1 MPEQEQRGRVLK
13 NQPLVTQQLLTPY
26 QSQYYAWLLTRR
38 AASDTVESL
47 APTLVD
53 SQVDLN
59 PHQVE
64 AALFACTNPLSR
76 GVILADEVGLGKTIE
91 AGLVISQRW
100 AERRRRLLI
109 IVPANLRK
117 QWHQELQDKFNLQS
131 LILEAKNYNTI
142 LSQENQNPFLMPGFS
157 QTGPVI
163 CSYQFAKAKAADIK
177 DINWDLVVLDEAHR
191 LRNVYK
197 TSNVIAKTI
206 KEALAHVHSKVL
218 LTATPLQNSLLEL
231 YGLVS
236 MIDDRVFGDLDS
248 FRAQFTQPNPIQ
260 KNKEQAF
267 AALRSRIAPICKRT
281 LRRQVQQYVP
291 YTARRAIVEEF
302 TPSTEEREL
311 SALVADYLR
320 RPNLKALPDGQRQLI
335 SLVLWKLLAS
345 STHAIAGALETM
357 AKRLQGVLDEDEK
370 LPTNIPDLAEALID
384 DYESLDEVA
393 EERANEWNAPES
405 GNEPSLMHERDV
417 VAQEIE
423 ELRHFKSLA
432 TNIRDN
438 AKGRALLTALTR
450 AFAELERLGA
460 PKKAIIFTE
469 SRRTQDYLLSLLAQ
483 SQYAGH
489 DGKGIVLFN
498 GTNSDARAQAFY
510 KDWLVRHKGTDKI
523 SGSRTADTRAALV
536 EHFQERGTVMIAT
549 EAGAEGINL
558 QFCSLVI
565 NYDLP
570 WNPQRIEQR
579 IGRCH
584 RYGQKFDVV
593 VVNFVDR
600 SNEAD
605 ARVYELLAQ
614 KFQLFE
620 GVFGASDE
628 VLGAIGSGVDFE
640 RRIADIYQN
649 CRDPEAIKH
658 SFEQLQ
664 LDLSGEIN
672 EAMVKTRQLL
682 LENFD
687 EEVQDKLRIRA
698 DDASRARNR
707 YERMLMELTRA
718 ELHDHAEFDDDG
730 FRLLHSPCADL
741 EGIAPDSIP
750 LIPLGRYELPRRSGD
765 SHLYRIG
772 HPLAAWV
779 TQQAINRQL
788 PAHLPTERLVFDYD
802 GNKTQ
807 VSTLKAHRGQT
818 GWLTVSLITV
828 DALGQQE
835 QHLIVAA
842 TTAQGVLLAEDD
854 PEKLLRLPAHISPS
868 PLAGE
873 GWGEGAALAALSGN
887 QAARKTTLLREINQ
901 RNLGY
906 FEQEVEKLDAWADD
920 LKLGLEQEIK
930 GIDVEIKEVRRT
942 AAISPTLEEKLS
954 HQKRQ
959 RELETKR
966 SKLRREL
973 FARQDEVEA
982 QRNDLITQ
990 LEVQL
995 QQQVEEQTLFTIEW
1009 ELK

>member
-1 MPEQEQRGRVLK
+1 MA
-13 NQPLVTQQLLTPY
+13 THHLLTPH
-26 QSQYYAWLLTRR
+26 QSLYYAWLLTRR
-38 AASDTVESL
+38 AAGDTVESL
-47 APTLVD
+47 ASTLVD

-64 AALFACTNPLSR
+64 AAIFACSNPLSR

-100 AERRRRLLI
+100 AERRRRILI

-117 QWHQELQDKFNLQS
+117 QWHQELQDKFSLQGQ
-131 LILEAKNYNTI
+131 ILEAKNYNTI
-142 LSQENQNPFLMPGFS
+142 RKQERQNPFLMAS
-157 QTGPVI
+157 GPVI
-163 CSYQFAKAKAADIK
+163 CSYQFARSKADDIK
-177 DINWDLVVLDEAHR
+177 DIAWDLVVLDEAHR

-197 TSNVIAKTI
+197 TSNVIAKTL

-236 MIDDRVFGDLDS
+236 MIDDRVFGDIDS
-248 FRAQFTQPNPIQ
+248 FRSQFTAQPR
-260 KNKEQAF
+260 EQAF
-267 AALRSRIAPICKRT
+267 AALRTRLGPVCKRT

-302 TPSTEEREL
+302 TPSSEEREL
-311 SALVADYLR
+311 SSLVADYLR
-320 RPNLKALPDGQRQLI
+320 RPNLKALPEGQRQLI

-357 AKRLQGVLDEDEK
+357 AKRLQGELDESSDVPDLADVLDE
-370 LPTNIPDLAEALID
+370 
-384 DYESLDEVA
+384 DYESLDQIE
-393 EERANEWNAPES
+393 EERADEQKKQGTSTAPPTPNERNA
-405 GNEPSLMHERDV
+405 
-417 VAQEIE
+417 VAQEIA
-423 ELRHFKSLA
+423 ELRHFKTLA

-438 AKGRALLTALTR
+438 SKGKALLTALDR
-450 AFAELERLGA
+450 AFSELERLGA
-460 PKKAIIFTE
+460 AKKAIIFTE
-469 SRRTQDYLLSLLAQ
+469 SKRTQEYLLSLLADT
-483 SQYAGH
+483 SYGE
-489 DGKGIVLFN
+489 GIVLFN
-498 GTNSDARAQAFY
+498 GTNSDARAQAVY
-510 KDWLVRHKGTDKI
+510 KDWLKRHEGTDRI
-523 SGSRTADTRAALV
+523 TGSKTADTRAALV
-536 EHFQERGTVMIAT
+536 EHFKERGTVMIAT

-649 CRDPEAIKH
+649 CREPAAIKA

-664 LDLSGEIN
+664 LDLSGEIS
-672 EAMVKTRQLL
+672 EAMVKTRQIL

-687 EEVQDKLRIRA
+687 EEVQDKLRVRA
-698 DDASRARNR
+698 EDSRAARSK
-707 YERMLMELTRA
+707 YERMLMDLTRA
-718 ELHDHAEFDDDG
+718 ELAECATFDDDG
-730 FRLLHSPCADL
+730 FVLQSAPEAALD
-741 EGIAPDSIP
+741 GID
-750 LIPLGRYELPRRSGD
+750 LGRYELPRRSGD
-765 SHLYRIG
+765 AHIYRIG
-772 HPLAAWV
+772 HPLAIWV
-779 TQQAINRQL
+779 ASQAKTRQL
-788 PAHLPTERLVFDYD
+788 ASTRLIFDYD
-802 GNKTQ
+802 AYGTQ
-807 VSTLKAHRGQT
+807 ISTLKAYRGKT
-818 GWLTVSLITV
+818 GWLTLKLVSV
-828 DALGQQE
+828 EALGNQE
-835 QHLIVAA
+835 QHLVVAA
-842 TTAQGVLLAEDD
+842 STADGIALAEND
-854 PEKLLRLPAHISPS
+854 PEKLLRLPAHTQSAGLFSAGIG
-868 PLAGE
+868 LAE
-873 GWGEGAALAALSGN
+873 DME
-887 QAARKTTLLREINQ
+887 ARKTALLREINQ

-930 GIDVEIKEVRRT
+930 GIDAEIKDVRRT
-942 AAISPTLEEKLS
+942 AATSPTLEEKLA
-954 HQKRQ
+954 HQKQQ

-966 SKLRREL
+966 IKLRREL
-973 FARQDEVEA
+973 FALNRPG
-982 QRNDLITQ
+982 N
-990 LEVQL
+990 
-995 QQQVEEQTLFTIEW
+995 
-1009 ELK
+1009 

>member
-1 MPEQEQRGRVLK
+1 M
-13 NQPLVTQQLLTPY
+13 TQQLLTPY

-47 APTLVD
+47 ASTLVD

-59 PHQVE
+59 PHQIE
-64 AALFACTNPLSR
+64 AALFACKNPLSR

-100 AERRRRLLI
+100 AERRRRILI

-117 QWHQELQDKFNLQS
+117 QWHQELQDKFGLQG
-131 LILEAKNYNTI
+131 LILEAKNYNAI
-142 LSQENQNPFLMPGFS
+142 RKQERQNPFLITS
-157 QTGPVI
+157 GPVI
-163 CSYQFAKAKAADIK
+163 CSYQFAKAKAGDIK
-177 DINWDLVVLDEAHR
+177 DIEWDLVVMDEAHR

-197 TSNVIAKTI
+197 TSNVIAKTL
-206 KEALAHVHSKVL
+206 KEALARVHSKVL
-218 LTATPLQNSLLEL
+218 LTATPLQNSLMEL

-236 MIDDRVFGDLDS
+236 MIDDRVFGDIDS
-248 FRAQFTQPNPIQ
+248 FRSQFTQQNR
-260 KNKEQAF
+260 EQAF
-267 AALRSRIAPICKRT
+267 SALRTRIAPVCIRT
-281 LRRQVQQYVP
+281 LRRQVQQYVS

-302 TPSTEEREL
+302 TPSAEEKEL
-311 SALVADYLR
+311 SSIVADYLR

-357 AKRLQGVLDEDEK
+357 AKRLQGLLDEVLDV
-370 LPTNIPDLAEALID
+370 PDLADELD
-384 DYESLDEVA
+384 EDYESLDETA
-393 EERANEWNAPES
+393 DEWNENDAS
-405 GNEPSLMHERDV
+405 ADSSARSERDA

-423 ELRHFKSLA
+423 ELRRFKALA

-438 AKGRALLTALTR
+438 AKGKALLTALER

-460 PKKAIIFTE
+460 AKKAIIFTE
-469 SRRTQDYLLSLLAQ
+469 SKRTQEYLLSLLADTH
-483 SQYAGH
+483 YGE
-489 DGKGIVLFN
+489 GIVLFN
-498 GTNSDARAQAFY
+498 GTNSDARAQAVY
-510 KDWLVRHKGTDKI
+510 KDWIKRHEGTDRITDSK
-523 SGSRTADTRAALV
+523 TADTRAALV
-536 EHFQERGTVMIAT
+536 EHFKERGTVMIAT

-584 RYGQKFDVV
+584 RYGQRHDVV

-640 RRIADIYQN
+640 RRIAEIYQN
-649 CRDPEAIKH
+649 CREPEEIKD

-672 EAMVKTRQLL
+672 EAMVKTRQIL

-687 EEVQDKLRIRA
+687 EEVQDKLRVRA
-698 DDASRARNR
+698 EDSRATRSK
-707 YERMLMELTRA
+707 YERMLMDLTRA
-718 ELHDHAEFDDDG
+718 ELADRATFDKDG
-730 FRLLHSPCADL
+730 FVLQS
-741 EGIAPDSIP
+741 APGATPDGVD
-750 LIPLGRYELPRRSGD
+750 LGRYELPRRSGD
-765 SHLYRIG
+765 AHLYRIG
-772 HPLAAWV
+772 HPLAVWV
-779 TQQAINRQL
+779 THQAKTREL
-788 PAHLPTERLVFDYD
+788 ASTRLVFDYD
-802 GNKTQ
+802 AYGTQ
-807 VSTLKAHRGQT
+807 ISTLKTYRGKT
-818 GWLTVSLITV
+818 GWLTLELVSV
-828 DALGQQE
+828 KALGNQE
-835 QHLIVAA
+835 QHLVVAA
-842 TTAQGVLLAEDD
+842 CTSDGSALAEDD
-854 PEKLLRLPAHISPS
+854 PEKLLRLPARAQS
-868 PLAGE
+868 E
-873 GWGEGAALAALSGN
+873 GLFSAADATLVEDVE
-887 QAARKTTLLREINQ
+887 ARKVALLREINQ

-906 FEQEVEKLDAWADD
+906 FEQEVQKLDAWADD
-920 LKLGLEQEIK
+920 LKLGIEQEIK
-930 GIDVEIKEVRRT
+930 EIDREIKEVRRT
-942 AAISPTLEEKLS
+942 AATAPTLEEKLS
-954 HQKRQ
+954 WQKKQ
-959 RELETKR
+959 RELEGKR
-966 SKLRREL
+966 GKLRREL

-982 QRNDLITQ
+982 QRNELINQ

-995 QQQVEEQTLFTIEW
+995 QQQVKERTLFTIEW
-1009 ELK
+1009 ELI

>member
-1 MPEQEQRGRVLK
+1 
-13 NQPLVTQQLLTPY
+13 
-26 QSQYYAWLLTRR
+26 
-38 AASDTVESL
+38 
-47 APTLVD
+47 
-53 SQVDLN
+53 
-59 PHQVE
+59 
-64 AALFACTNPLSR
+64 
-76 GVILADEVGLGKTIE
+76 
-91 AGLVISQRW
+91 
-100 AERRRRLLI
+100 
-109 IVPANLRK
+109 
-117 QWHQELQDKFNLQS
+117 
-131 LILEAKNYNTI
+131 
-142 LSQENQNPFLMPGFS
+142 
-157 QTGPVI
+157 
-163 CSYQFAKAKAADIK
+163 
-177 DINWDLVVLDEAHR
+177 
-191 LRNVYK
+191 
-197 TSNVIAKTI
+197 
-206 KEALAHVHSKVL
+206 
-218 LTATPLQNSLLEL
+218 
-231 YGLVS
+231 
-236 MIDDRVFGDLDS
+236 
-248 FRAQFTQPNPIQ
+248 
-260 KNKEQAF
+260 
-267 AALRSRIAPICKRT
+267 
-281 LRRQVQQYVP
+281 
-291 YTARRAIVEEF
+291 
-302 TPSTEEREL
+302 
-311 SALVADYLR
+311 
-320 RPNLKALPDGQRQLI
+320 
-335 SLVLWKLLAS
+335 
-345 STHAIAGALETM
+345 
-357 AKRLQGVLDEDEK
+357 
-370 LPTNIPDLAEALID
+370 
-384 DYESLDEVA
+384 
-393 EERANEWNAPES
+393 
-405 GNEPSLMHERDV
+405 
-417 VAQEIE
+417 
-423 ELRHFKSLA
+423 
-432 TNIRDN
+432 
-438 AKGRALLTALTR
+438 
-450 AFAELERLGA
+450 
-460 PKKAIIFTE
+460 
-469 SRRTQDYLLSLLAQ
+469 
-483 SQYAGH
+483 
-489 DGKGIVLFN
+489 
-498 GTNSDARAQAFY
+498 
-510 KDWLVRHKGTDKI
+510 
-523 SGSRTADTRAALV
+523 
-536 EHFQERGTVMIAT
+536 MIAT

-649 CRDPEAIKH
+649 CRDPEAIKS

-698 DDASRARNR
+698 DDSSKARNR
-707 YERMLMELTRA
+707 YERMLMDLTKA
-718 ELHDHAEFDDDG
+718 ELGQYHHCADFDADG
-730 FRLLHSPCADL
+730 FSLLQSPCADL
-741 EGIAPDSIP
+741 DGIA
-750 LIPLGRYELPRRSGD
+750 LGRYELPRRSSD
-765 SHLYRIG
+765 AHIYRIG

-779 TQQAINRQL
+779 TQQAKARQL
-788 PAHLPTERLVFDYD
+788 AAHLPNERLVFDYD
-802 GNKTQ
+802 GHGTK

-818 GWLTVSLITV
+818 GWLTVSLISV
-828 DALGQQE
+828 DTLGQQE

-842 TTAQGVLLAEDD
+842 TNAQGVVLAEDD

-873 GWGEGAALAALSGN
+873 GWEEGAASAALSGN
-887 QAARKTTLLREINQ
+887 QAARKTSLLREINQ

-930 GIDVEIKEVRRT
+930 GIDFEIKEVRRT
-942 AAISPTLEEKLS
+942 AAISPALEEKLS

-959 RELETKR
+959 RELESRR

-973 FARQDEVEA
+973 FNRQDEVEA

>member
-1 MPEQEQRGRVLK
+1 LT
-13 NQPLVTQQLLTPY
+13 TQQLLTPY

-47 APTLVD
+47 ASTLVN

-64 AALFACTNPLSR
+64 AALFACKNPLSR

-100 AERRRRLLI
+100 AERRRRILI

-117 QWHQELQDKFNLQS
+117 QWHQELQDKFGLQA

-142 LSQENQNPFLMPGFS
+142 RKQERQNPFLMPM
-157 QTGPVI
+157 GPVI
-163 CSYQFAKAKAADIK
+163 CSYQFAKSKAVDVKEIE
-177 DINWDLVVLDEAHR
+177 WDLVVMDEAHR
-191 LRNVYK
+191 MRNVYK
-197 TSNVIAKTI
+197 TSNVIAKAL

-248 FRAQFTQPNPIQ
+248 FRTQFSQP
-260 KNKEQAF
+260 NKEQAF
-267 AALRSRIAPICKRT
+267 AGLRARIAPICKRT
-281 LRRQVQQYVP
+281 LRRDVQQYVA

-302 TPSTEEREL
+302 TPSTEEKEL
-311 SALVADYLR
+311 SSLVADYLR

-357 AKRLQGVLDEDEK
+357 AKRLQAVLDETPDVPALVDQLDE
-370 LPTNIPDLAEALID
+370 
-384 DYESLDEVA
+384 DYESLDETA
-393 EERANEWNAPES
+393 EEWTES
-405 GNEPSLMHERDV
+405 DDGNETYNRNERNAV
-417 VAQEIE
+417 TQEIA
-423 ELRHFKSLA
+423 ELRHFKTLA

-438 AKGRALLTALTR
+438 SKGKALLTSLER
-450 AFAELERLGA
+450 AFAELDRLGA
-460 PKKAIIFTE
+460 AKKAIIFTE
-469 SRRTQDYLLSLLAQ
+469 SRKTQDYLLSLLADTN
-483 SQYAGH
+483 YG
-489 DGKGIVLFN
+489 DGIVLFN
-498 GTNSDARAQAFY
+498 GTNSDPRAQTVY
-510 KDWLVRHKGTDKI
+510 KDWLKRHEGSDKI
-523 SGSRTADTRAALV
+523 SGSKTADTRAALV

-584 RYGQKFDVV
+584 RYGQKHDVV

-649 CRDPEAIKH
+649 CRDPDAIKA
-658 SFEQLQ
+658 SFKQLQ
-664 LDLSGEIN
+664 LDLSGEIS
-672 EAMVKTRQLL
+672 EAMVKTRRLL

-687 EEVQDKLRIRA
+687 EEVQDKLRVRA
-698 DDASRARNR
+698 EDSRAALNR
-707 YERMLMELTRA
+707 YERMLMDLTRA
-718 ELHDHAEFDDDG
+718 ELSEHAEFDQDG
-730 FRLLHSPCADL
+730 FTLKRSPGVELD
-741 EGIAPDSIP
+741 GID
-750 LIPLGRYELPRRSGD
+750 LGRYELPRRSGE
-765 SHLYRIG
+765 SHLYRLS
-772 HPLAAWV
+772 HPLALWI
-779 TQQAINRQL
+779 TEQAKTRQL
-788 PAHLPTERLVFDYD
+788 SGARLAFDYD
-802 GNKTQ
+802 GYGIQ
-807 VSTLKAHRGQT
+807 VSTLKAYRGQT
-818 GWLTVSLITV
+818 GWLTVKLLSV
-828 DALGQQE
+828 DTLGQQE

-842 TTAQGVLLAEDD
+842 TTADGVALAEDD
-854 PEKLLRLPAHISPS
+854 PEKLLRFPAHVR
-868 PLAGE
+868 PLGLFAAGDT
-873 GWGEGAALAALSGN
+873 ALS
-887 QAARKTTLLREINQ
+887 ADMETRKLQLLREINQ

-920 LKLGLEQEIK
+920 LKLGLEQSIKEI
-930 GIDVEIKEVRRT
+930 DREIKEIRRT
-942 AAISPTLEEKLS
+942 AATAPTLDEKLS
-954 HQKRQ
+954 WQKRQ
-959 RELETKR
+959 RELEGKR
-966 SKLRREL
+966 NKLRREL
-973 FARQDEVEA
+973 FTRQDEIEA
-982 QRNDLITQ
+982 QRNDLISS
-990 LEVQL
+990 LELQL
-995 QQQVEEQTLFTIEW
+995 QQQVREESLFTIEW
-1009 ELK
+1009 ELV